1 MTHGLTLPTLG
12 ELQLLKEQQVILDN
26 AGAGICFVR
35 DRLIHRCNRQFA
47 HIYGYDS
54 PDQLIG
60 TSSEQL
66 YPDSVSF
73 RQLGVKAYPSMLRG
87 KRHTTELQMIR
98 RDGTPFWC
106 RITGNLI
113 SADTP
118 ALGSIW
124 IIEDID
130 QQRRANEALNAL
142 HHQQQLILDH
152 AMVGIAFMRQR
163 TVSRCNQRMADMLG
177 YTLDELAGIS
187 TRAFYPSTEAWEA
200 AGLQHREMLG
210 QGKTFSTEI
219 ELQNKDGGRLW
230 CDLRSKAINPDNLD
244 EGSIWIIMDISERKA
259 HERTLLRAHD
269 ALEQRVT
276 ERTRELENVVTNLH
290 REIEERRIA
299 EERIRHLAQ
308 HDSLT
313 GLPNRSLFDQRL
325 EAQLVKAAATGRKL
339 AVLFIDL
346 DRFKHIN
353 DSLGHHEGDILLHTL
368 AERLR
373 QATGHENTLA
383 RIGGDEFVILLN
395 NSEPYERIEQLIH
408 RIQSGLQPSIHVGT
422 HEFSVSASVGVAIY
436 PHDGS
441 DIQTLIK
448 HANTA
453 MYRAKANGGNR
464 YHFYNHHLDREAV
477 ERVELRN
484 ALYQALRNQEFE
496 LHYQPQVSASDGR
509 IVGVEALIR
518 WHRPGKGMVSPAC
531 FIPLAEEC
539 GLINEIGHWVLES
552 ACAQLKAWQQAG
564 IELRVAVNLSAA
576 QLDDPGFYDRLEDCL
591 ERHGLQPQH
600 LELEL
605 TESILMKQVDHTIE
619 LLNRLDQLGVHL
631 SIDDFGTG
639 YSSLSY
645 LKRFPLDTL
654 KIDQSFVRDLCIDQD
669 DAVICRTIISMANNL
684 NLTVTAEGV
693 EQPDQLNKL
702 AEFGCDLYQGY
713 LFSRPLPADE
723 ITRLHQQYKPTEAG
737 RPSEPTCS
745 TRP

>member
-1 MTHGLTLPTLG
+1 MTHGLNLPSRG
-12 ELQLLKEQQVILDN
+12 ELQLFQEQQVILDN
-26 AGAGICFVR
+26 AGIGICFIR
-35 DRLIHRCNRQFA
+35 DRMIHRCNRQFA
-47 HIYGYDS
+47 QIYGYDS
-54 PDQLIG
+54 PDLLIG

-66 YPDSVSF
+66 YPDPVSF
-73 RQLGVKAYPSMLRG
+73 RQLGVKAYPCMLRG
-87 KRHTTELQMIR
+87 ERFCAELQMIR
-98 RDGTPFWC
+98 RDSTPFWC

-113 SADTP
+113 SPDTP
-118 ALGSIW
+118 SLGSIW

-130 QQRRANEALNAL
+130 QQRRADEALGAL

-152 AMVGIAFMRQR
+152 AMVGIAFMRHR
-163 TVSRCNQRMADMLG
+163 RISRCNQRMADMLG
-177 YTLDELAGIS
+177 YTLDELTGLS
-187 TRAFYPSTEAWEA
+187 TRAFYPTTESWQA
-200 AGLQHREMLG
+200 AGQRHREVLG
-210 QGKTFSTEI
+210 RGEMFSTEI
-219 ELQNKDGGRLW
+219 QLLRKDGDRLW

-244 EGSIWIIMDISERKA
+244 EGSIWILMDISERKA
-259 HERTLLRAHD
+259 HERELLRAHD
-269 ALEQRVT
+269 VLEQRVA
-276 ERTRELENVVTNLH
+276 ERTRELESVVTNLH

-325 EAQLVKAAATGRKL
+325 EAQLAKSSVTGRKL

-353 DSLGHHEGDILLHTL
+353 DSLGHHEGDMLLRTL

-373 QATGHENTLA
+373 QASGHDNTLA
-383 RIGGDEFVILLN
+383 RIGGDEFVVLLN
-395 NSEPYERIEQLIH
+395 NVEPYERIEQLIH
-408 RIQSGLQPSIHVGT
+408 RMQNALQPPVHVGM
-422 HEFSVSASVGVAIY
+422 HEFSISASIGVAIY
-436 PHDGS
+436 PHDGN

-477 ERVELRN
+477 ERIELRN

-496 LHYQPQVSASDGR
+496 LHYQPQVSVSEAR
-509 IVGVEALIR
+509 ILGVEALIR

-539 GLINEIGHWVLES
+539 GLINEIGSWVLES

-564 IELRVAVNLSAA
+564 MDLRVAVNLSAA
-576 QLDDPGFYDRLEDCL
+576 QLDDPGFYEQLEGCL
-591 ERHGLQPQH
+591 ERHGLQPQQ

-605 TESILMKQVDHTIE
+605 TESILMKQVDHTVE
-619 LLNRLDQLGVHL
+619 LLNRLDRLGVHL

-693 EQPDQLNKL
+693 EQADQLNKL

-713 LFSRPLPADE
+713 LFSRPLPSQE
-723 ITRLHQQYKPTEAG
+723 ITRLCQEYTPPETG
-737 RPSEPTCS
+737 RYAI
-745 TRP
+745 

>member
-1 MTHGLTLPTLG
+1 MTHGLTLPTRG
-12 ELQLLKEQQVILDN
+12 ELQLFKEQQVILEN
-26 AGAGICFVR
+26 AGVGICFIR
-35 DRLIHRCNRQFA
+35 DRLIQRCNRQFA
-47 HIYGYDS
+47 HIYGFDS

-60 TSSEQL
+60 SSSEQL

-73 RQLGVKAYPSMLRG
+73 RRLGVSAYPSMVRG
-87 KRHTTELQMIR
+87 ERYTTELQMIR

-113 SADTP
+113 STDTP
-118 ALGSIW
+118 SLGSIW

-130 QQRRANEALNAL
+130 QQRQANEAFHAL

-163 TVSRCNQRMADMLG
+163 RISRCNQRMADLFG
-177 YTLDELAGIS
+177 YELHELKDLS
-187 TRAFYPSTEAWEA
+187 TRAFYPTTASWEA
-200 AGLQHREMLG
+200 AGQRHREVLKRG
-210 QGKTFSTEI
+210 DAFNTEI
-219 ELQNKDGGRLW
+219 ELMCKDGSRLW

-259 HERTLLRAHD
+259 HESALLRAHD
-269 ALEQRVT
+269 ALEQHVT
-276 ERTRELENVVTNLH
+276 ERTRELESVVNNLH

-325 EAQLVKAAATGRKL
+325 GDQLTKASATGRKL

-353 DSLGHHEGDILLHTL
+353 DSLGHHEGDMLLRSL

-383 RIGGDEFVILLN
+383 RIGGDEFVVLLN
-395 NSEPYERIEQLIH
+395 NVEPYERIEQLIH
-408 RIQSGLQPSIHVGT
+408 RMQSALQPSVHVGV
-422 HEFSVSASVGVAIY
+422 HAFSISASFGVAIY
-436 PHDGS
+436 PHDGN

-477 ERVELRN
+477 ERIELRN

-496 LHYQPQVSASDGR
+496 LHYQPQVSVSEAR

-539 GLINEIGHWVLES
+539 GLINEIGSWVLES
-552 ACAQLKAWQQAG
+552 ACVQLKTWQQAG
-564 IELRVAVNLSAA
+564 MDLRVAVNLSAA
-576 QLDDPGFYDRLEDCL
+576 QLDDPGFYDLLKDCL
-591 ERHGLQPQH
+591 QRHDLQPHQ

-605 TESILMKQVDHTIE
+605 TESILMRHVDQSVE
-619 LLNRLDQLGVHL
+619 LLNRLDKLGVHL

-693 EQPDQLNKL
+693 EQADQLNKL

-713 LFSRPLPADE
+713 LFSRPLPAGE
-723 ITRLHQQYKPTEAG
+723 ITRLYLEYRPAEAG
-737 RPSEPTCS
+737 RYAI
-745 TRP
+745 